1 MQRLNTALKSLSI
14 SVSIVIHR
22 YHKRKDNRFPYEM
35 AAESI
40 QLQQQFPFQMAAAYD
55 LLRAASPKETAKPC
69 IASVF

>member
-1 MQRLNTALKSLSI
+1 
-14 SVSIVIHR
+14 
-22 YHKRKDNRFPYEM
+22 M

>member
-1 MQRLNTALKSLSI
+1 
-14 SVSIVIHR
+14 
-22 YHKRKDNRFPYEM
+22 M

-40 QLQQQFPFQMAAAYD
+40 QLQQQFPFQMATAYD